1 MPLPALFMENWSP
14 CNHIH
19 SLLHSLGEMLRSF
32 CILHGFLIVIFIFC
46 LLNKKIV
53 F

>member
-1 MPLPALFMENWSP
+1 MPLPVLFMENWSP
-14 CNHIH
+14 DRHIN
-19 SLLHSLGEMLRSF
+19 SLVHSLGKILRSF

-46 LLNKKIV
+46 LFNKKIV